1 MLAKKVFG
9 VRIIEGNDVATK
21 VFTGLPSWDMF
32 LHVFM
37 FLSPFVTP
45 SKVVKLDDEFFFCFS
60 KATVKP
66 FHYRFVD
73 LVFPMELCLIYFRSG
88 WMQCL
93 FGCNFLSLG
102 PPEKLCKTVCL

>member
-21 VFTGLPSWDMF
+21 VFTRLPSWAMF

-37 FLSPFVTP
+37 FLSLFVTP
-45 SKVVKLDDEFFFCFS
+45 SKVVKLDDEFFCFS

-66 FHYRFVD
+66 FHYRFV
-73 LVFPMELCLIYFRSG
+73 L
-88 WMQCL
+88 
-93 FGCNFLSLG
+93 
-102 PPEKLCKTVCL
+102 